1 MRALHQVNNDLL
13 HLSLSDRD
21 AARSRELGDQQKSW
35 HGSLGSLEEQ
45 GHLNLSRPS
54 AMKILYLLFAV
65 VLLLF
70 QAAPGSGEEARI
82 PSCRF
87 MGGYCIRPGQ
97 HCPSGRFL
105 NGPCGFRER
114 CCKR

>member
-1 MRALHQVNNDLL
+1 
-13 HLSLSDRD
+13 
-21 AARSRELGDQQKSW
+21 
-35 HGSLGSLEEQ
+35 
-45 GHLNLSRPS
+45 
-54 AMKILYLLFAV
+54 MKILYLLFAV

-70 QAAPGSGEEARI
+70 QAAPEARI

-87 MGGYCIRPGQ
+87 LGGYCIRPRQ
-97 HCPSGRFL
+97 RCPSGRFL